1 MLDNSIPSDWESI
14 GPSQAI
20 ARYPVDC
27 HPTRIH
33 RLGSAGGFSGARFWR
48 LETPRGML
56 CLRRWPGEF
65 PAYPAPEQ
73 LAFIHSVL
81 EHVHRRG
88 FMKIPVPIRAL
99 NGQSFV
105 SLAAHLWEST
115 PWLPGSANYLPERN
129 PRKLTAAMQALARW
143 HRAAVD
149 FPWNDQSAMPS
160 PGIEARLLQIDW
172 LRSGG
177 FDRLVNA
184 VHPAQVRDPN
194 SAELVRLARQ
204 LFVLYPR
211 VEASIRP
218 KLLAAREICVPL
230 QPCIRDVW
238 HDHVLFEGEEV
249 SGLIDFG
256 ALKVES
262 VAGDVARLL
271 DSMAGDDLPAWQTGL
286 AAYGTIRP
294 LSDDELFL
302 VSAFDESLA
311 LLSGMNWLDWIF
323 LSGRVF
329 DDLKQVISRLRTV
342 VDRLEVF
349 SRFRRIKFAQLA

>member
-1 MLDNSIPSDWESI
+1 MLDNSVLSDWESSQ
-14 GPSQAI
+14 PSQVI
-20 ARYPVDC
+20 ARYQVDC

-65 PAYPAPEQ
+65 PAYPSPEQ
-73 LAFIHSVL
+73 LLFIHAVL

-88 FMKIPVPIRAL
+88 FTKIPVPIRTL
-99 NGQSFV
+99 NDQSFV
-105 SLAAHLWEST
+105 SLAGHLWELT

-129 PRKLTAAMQALARW
+129 PRKLAAAMQALAEW

-149 FPWNDQSAMPS
+149 FPPNDQSPAPS
-160 PGIEARLLQIDW
+160 PGIEARLMQIDQ

-177 FDRLVNA
+177 FDRLA
-184 VHPAQVRDPN
+184 HSVHRAHVSDHN
-194 SAELVRLARQ
+194 SAELVRLARK
-204 LFVLYPR
+204 LFALYPR

-218 KLLAAREICVPL
+218 KLTAAKSIRVPL
-230 QPCIRDVW
+230 KPCIRDVW
-238 HDHVLFEGEEV
+238 HDHVLFDEDDV

-256 ALKVES
+256 ALRVES

-271 DSMAGDDLPAWQTGL
+271 DSMAGDDLAAWQAGL
-286 AAYGTIRP
+286 AAYGAIRP
-294 LSDDELFL
+294 LSSDELFL
-302 VSAFDESLA
+302 VGAFDESLA

-323 LSGRVF
+323 LSGRDF
-329 DDLKQVISRLRTV
+329 EGLAQVISRLRTV

-349 SRFRRIKFAQLA
+349 SCFRRIKFAQLA

>member
-1 MLDNSIPSDWESI
+1 MNNVVDHVLFSYPADCRPRQIES
-14 GPSQAI
+14 
-20 ARYPVDC
+20 
-27 HPTRIH
+27 
-33 RLGSAGGFSGARFWR
+33 LGSAGGFSGARFWR

-65 PAYPAPEQ
+65 PAYPSPEQ
-73 LAFIHSVL
+73 LSFIHDVL
-81 EHVHRRG
+81 EHVYRRG
-88 FMKIPVPIRAL
+88 FTKIPVAIRTL
-99 NGQSFV
+99 NGRSIVSF
-105 SLAAHLWEST
+105 AGQLWELA
-115 PWLPGSANYLPERN
+115 PWMPGSADYLPERN
-129 PRKLTAAMQALARW
+129 PRKLTAAVQALAEW

-149 FPWNDQSAMPS
+149 FPSNDPSAMPS
-160 PGIEARLLQIDW
+160 PGIEARLSQIDW

-184 VHPAQVRDPN
+184 VDLAQIKDDN
-194 SAELVRLARQ
+194 SAELVRLARK
-204 LFVLYPR
+204 LFMLYPR
-211 VEASIRP
+211 VEASISP
-218 KLLAAREICVPL
+218 KLLAAREIRVPL

-238 HDHVLFEGEEV
+238 HDHVLFEGGEV

-262 VAGDVARLL
+262 VAGDMARLL
-271 DSMAGDDLPAWQTGL
+271 DSMAGDDLPAWQAGL
-286 AAYGTIRP
+286 AAYRAIRP
-294 LSDDELFL
+294 LSGDELFL

-329 DDLKQVISRLRTV
+329 EDLKQVNSRLRTV

-349 SRFRRIKFAQLA
+349 SCFRRIKFAQLA

>member
-1 MLDNSIPSDWESI
+1 MLDNSIPTDWESI
-14 GPSQAI
+14 PPSQAI
-20 ARYPVDC
+20 VRYPVDC

-33 RLGSAGGFSGARFWR
+33 RLGSAGGFSGAQFWR

-65 PAYPAPEQ
+65 PAYPSPKQ
-73 LAFIHSVL
+73 LSFIHDVL
-81 EHVHRRG
+81 EHVHRHG
-88 FMKIPVPIRAL
+88 FTKISVPIRTL
-99 NGQSFV
+99 NGRSIV
-105 SLAAHLWEST
+105 SLAGHLWELS
-115 PWLPGSANYLPERN
+115 PWMPGIASYLPERH
-129 PRKLTAAMQALARW
+129 PRKLTAAMQTLAEW

-149 FPWNDQSAMPS
+149 FPSNDQSPAPS
-160 PGIEARLLQIDW
+160 PGIEARLLQIDQ

-184 VHPAQVRDPN
+184 VQRAHVRDHN
-194 SAELVRLARQ
+194 SAELARLARK
-204 LFVLYPR
+204 LFELYPR
-211 VEASIRP
+211 IEASIRP
-218 KLLAAREICVPL
+218 QLSAALNVRVPL

-271 DSMAGDDLPAWQTGL
+271 DSMAGDDLAAWQFGL
-286 AAYGTIRP
+286 TAYQAIRP
-294 LSDDELFL
+294 LSRDELFL

-329 DDLKQVISRLRTV
+329 EDLKQVISRLRTV

-349 SRFRRIKFAQLA
+349 LHFRRVKFAQLA